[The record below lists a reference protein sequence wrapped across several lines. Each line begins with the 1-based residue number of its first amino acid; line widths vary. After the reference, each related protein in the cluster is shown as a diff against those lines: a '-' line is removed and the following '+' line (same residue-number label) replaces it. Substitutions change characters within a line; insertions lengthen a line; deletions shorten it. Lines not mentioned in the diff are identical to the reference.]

1 MSNRRAPGRFARTW
15 QRWRGVARWKR
26 WAVTSVVGV
35 LVVVLATGAGLYLR
49 FSANLDVTDI
59 NSDDMGDRP
68 SAASGP
74 AAPITVLVIGSDTR
88 EDVSGR
94 YGADDGTKRSDALMM
109 VHVSGDRTRIDAV
122 QIPRDTMIERP
133 ACTDAE
139 GQPVAAAREQING
152 VLDYGAPC
160 LVKTVESLTDNRI
173 DHYIEIDFRGFARMI
188 NALGGL
194 PICLADAMVDSQAD
208 LDLPAGQQELTGREA
223 LALARTRH
231 AVGDGSDIGRLAH
244 QQVVMSAVVQ
254 RAQSSAV
261 LTRPDRLIR
270 FVDAVTSS
278 LTVDEGLDSVGSL
291 AGLAREVAEVPSK
304 DITFA
309 TMPWG
314 EDPYDVNR
322 VVPSEAAPALFARLA
337 ADEPIDGAD
346 EPTAA
351 PTTEATPLPTTPV
364 SVLNAGGVGGSASA
378 LAEALRTADVAVGE
392 IGNAERRETTVVQHP
407 DTKAGLRDAERTAAL
422 LGLDEDTQLEVA
434 DVSGVTVLVGADTR
448 DAPLTVTGAEP
459 TPTPSPSA
467 SADEPELQTSKA
479 SQRACA

>member
-1 MSNRRAPGRFARTW
+1 MSARKGPGRLARTW

-26 WAVTSVVGV
+26 WALTTLVGV
-35 LVVVLATGAGLYLR
+35 LVVVLGTGAGLYLR
-49 FSANLDVTDI
+49 FNANLDVTDI

-68 SAASGP
+68 TVVAGP
-74 AAPITVLVIGSDTR
+74 QQPITVLVIGSDTR
-88 EDVSGR
+88 KDVSGR

-109 VHVSGDRTRIDAV
+109 VHVSGDRKRIDAV

-133 ACTDAE
+133 ACRDTD
-139 GQPVAAAREQING
+139 GKRLAAAREQING

-194 PICLADAMVDSQAD
+194 PICLDQAMVDPRAD
-208 LDLPAGQQELTGREA
+208 LDLPAGEQELTGREA

-261 LTRPDRLIR
+261 LTRPDRLVR

-278 LTVDEGLDSVGSL
+278 LTVDEGLDSVASL

-309 TMPWG
+309 TMPWA

-322 VVPSEAAPALFARLA
+322 VVPASGAEPLFAKLA
-337 ADEPIDGAD
+337 SDLPIDGSD
-346 EPTAA
+346 EPS
-351 PTTEATPLPTTPV
+351 ATPTAEETALPSTPV
-364 SVLNAGGVGGSASA
+364 TVLNAGGVGGSATS
-378 LAEALRTADVAVGE
+378 LANKLRTADVEVGE
-392 IGNAERRETTVVQHP
+392 IGNAERVETTTIQHP
-407 DTKAGLRDAERTAAL
+407 DTKAGLRDAKRTAAL
-422 LGLDEDTQLEVA
+422 LGLDDSQVEVA
-434 DVSGVTVLVGADTR
+434 DVTAVTILVGADSRT
-448 DAPLTVTGAEP
+448 DPLTVEGGD
-459 TPTPSPSA
+459 PSA
-467 SADEPELQTSKA
+467 SASPSEDADAPPLQSSKA
-479 SQRACA
+479 SQKACS